1 MPFAESQECVFQRL
15 RGYCVNWCLLSGG
28 NYGNAERK
36 KNLNAYPATLLG
48 EASEWVAMGAFF
60 FFSRVRFYKTKPTVF
75 YSFCRS

>member
-1 MPFAESQECVFQRL
+1 MFQRL

-60 FFSRVRFYKTKPTVF
+60 FFLELGFIKQSQLYFILFVGHNLP
-75 YSFCRS
+75 